1 MVCVDSVYDGGVCV
15 GRWVSVVFNGCFCT
29 PMHCTHTRQRHR
41 PTPTDTHCSSATHL
55 YRVLPLYTPH
65 TLHTGFMVPSVVGGL
80 VVGAH
85 DLPAASLKLHCLG
98 QQPVEVR
105 ANSRTILHPVG
116 GAMHLATGQLPSSG
130 PVVASHFDPVPPAT
144 GGLTGREFDAQT
156 VLTSPY
162 HFESEPIEKEW
173 VVEG

>member
-1 MVCVDSVYDGGVCV
+1 
-15 GRWVSVVFNGCFCT
+15 
-29 PMHCTHTRQRHR
+29 
-41 PTPTDTHCSSATHL
+41 
-55 YRVLPLYTPH
+55 
-65 TLHTGFMVPSVVGGL
+65 MVPSVVGGL